1 MSNFGHFTGQYYGNK
16 IKFPSESFLISG
28 ISHYQDNLL
37 DIKYDSKLKLKAE
50 PENKYDS
57 KAIKILF
64 NDKCIGY
71 VPNKTFYKSICVEN
85 INSDLNII
93 NIKKE
98 PDNGNYG
105 IRVILEKDYTE
116 ELTNIGMF

>member
-1 MSNFGHFTGQYYGNK
+1 MSNLGHFTAQYYGNK
-16 IKFPSESFLISG
+16 INFPSESFLISG
-28 ISHYQDNLL
+28 ISYYQDNLV
-37 DIKYDSKLKLKAE
+37 DINYNSKLKLKAE
-50 PENKYDS
+50 PENVYDS
-57 KAIKILF
+57 KAIQILF

-71 VPNKTFYKSICVEN
+71 VPNKTFYKSICLEN
-85 INSDLNII
+85 INSSLNII

-116 ELTNIGMF
+116 LTNIGIF